1 MERLSVWST
10 HGNLYCMHP
19 DSSSAIR
26 GLIQSQS
33 NLTCDALIFAWCETQ
48 SEKRMIVNDHFLY
61 FPRSHEQTQCKHFG
75 KTSKKN
81 NHLHAWEK
89 IYRHWIYNDEIFEPS
104 IVFSSWQRVLLNSLD
119 LSFANSLCLASVL
132 GCKSK
137 GGNRLNNILQ
147 LCRQP
152 STKWTR
158 GGPYRVC
165 SFAVWGLARCSLKLC
180 SIFLR
185 KAYLYSRSSWDH
197 T

>member
-1 MERLSVWST
+1 MQTNKRHRPRQLNVMLHDQRWKANKQFPWRIMERLSVWST

-33 NLTCDALIFAWCETQ
+33 NLTCDALIFTWCETQ

-119 LSFANSLCLASVL
+119 LLSLTA
-132 GCKSK
+132 
-137 GGNRLNNILQ
+137 
-147 LCRQP
+147 
-152 STKWTR
+152 
-158 GGPYRVC
+158 
-165 SFAVWGLARCSLKLC
+165 FVWLL
-180 SIFLR
+180 F
-185 KAYLYSRSSWDH
+185 
-197 T
+197 